1 MVPAYCTNLSP
12 CFQNKRSPCWL
23 TVGRLGFERWCHCQ
37 IRGPSRQCCPRDH
50 VKMEKRLGI
59 LFLLQKI
66 MRIEPRMG
74 MDLRV
79 STWVLQN
86 FWLENPH
93 LKCMIRG
100 YHGLDFLWFFRA
112 RIQPPFRAQERGG
125 ERRDLRAVVRAPRA
139 QRVSMAMG
147 LPQLDGSKSGKSY
160 ENLDDFFG
168 VPPFQKTPMWQM
180 ACRKWM

>member
-1 MVPAYCTNLSP
+1 
-12 CFQNKRSPCWL
+12 
-23 TVGRLGFERWCHCQ
+23 
-37 IRGPSRQCCPRDH
+37 
-50 VKMEKRLGI
+50 
-59 LFLLQKI
+59 

-160 ENLDDFFG
+160 ENLDDFLGYPHFRKPPCGKWLAENGCKKEMEMVTSGIG
-168 VPPFQKTPMWQM
+168 VTARIHLKDST
-180 ACRKWM
+180 RLTRT